1 MAEQSARVQPYCFQ
15 AFLPPEIHK
24 YRNTIYK
31 NEKKRKNAIKQI
43 WERTNIQKFL
53 PRSFRGEFLAPA
65 DIDC

>member
-43 WERTNIQKFL
+43 WEKNKYTKISAKVF
-53 PRSFRGEFLAPA
+53 
-65 DIDC
+65 